1 MSKTLYYLGHFSDI
15 ADTFKDFV
23 DRCVMV
29 KQGDIWALHELT
41 QQDVVVF
48 GGGTDINPSLY
59 NTKKSVRTHCNSVDP
74 GSRDAFERAVFNYA
88 RKNGT
93 MMLGICRGA
102 QLLAALSGHA
112 LYQDISGH
120 GSTHQIEKVKD
131 SDVDFAAFPQ
141 YSPCISTHH
150 QAVREMEDGVP
161 MDILYHASP
170 FLSHYAMITDDEIID
185 TKKDPSYEEIEIY
198 TIPDYKI
205 LGIQGHPEYAS
216 NNHPFTDLSRK
227 LFKHY
232 QQEWSN

>member
-29 KQGDIWALHELT
+29 KQGDLTALHKLT
-41 QQDVVVF
+41 EEDVVVF
-48 GGGTDINPSLY
+48 GGGTDINPLLY
-59 NTKKSVRTHCNSVDP
+59 KTKQSRRTHCNEFRA
-74 GSRDAFERAVFNYA
+74 GSRDMFEMGVYNHA
-88 RKNGT
+88 RYEGA

-102 QLLAALSGHA
+102 QLLAALSGHS

-120 GSTHQIEKVKD
+120 GSTHQIEAD
-131 SDVDFAAFPQ
+131 PDFVDIKKFPQ
-141 YSPCISTHH
+141 YAPCISTHH
-150 QAVREMEDGVP
+150 QAVRK
-161 MDILYHASP
+161 MDNSMKVLYTSTPKLSP
-170 FLSHYAMITDDEIID
+170 YAVITDDEIID
-185 TKKDPSYEEIEIY
+185 TKKDPDYEEIEIY
-198 TIPDYKI
+198 TLPALKI

>member
-29 KQGDIWALHELT
+29 KQGDIWALHKLT

-59 NTKKSVRTHCNSVDP
+59 NTKKSVRTHCNGVGP
-74 GSRDAFERAVFNYA
+74 GSRDAFERDVYNYSIEKRA
-88 RKNGT
+88 

-120 GSTHQIEKVKD
+120 GSTHQIEAD
-131 SDVDFAAFPQ
+131 PDFVNIKKFPQ
-141 YSPCISTHH
+141 YAPCISTHH
-150 QAVREMEDGVP
+150 QAVRK
-161 MDILYHASP
+161 MDNSMKVLYTSIPKLSP
-170 FLSHYAMITDDEIID
+170 YAVITDDEIID
-185 TKKDPSYEEIEIY
+185 TKEDPDYEEIEIY
-198 TIPDYKI
+198 TIPSLKI
-205 LGIQGHPEYAS
+205 LGIQGHPEYAN